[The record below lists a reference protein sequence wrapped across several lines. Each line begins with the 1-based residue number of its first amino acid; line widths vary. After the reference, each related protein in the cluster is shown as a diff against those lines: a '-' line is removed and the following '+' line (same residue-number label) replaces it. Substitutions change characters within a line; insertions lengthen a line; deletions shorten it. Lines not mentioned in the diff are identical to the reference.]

1 MNFEPKQTFRSPE
14 GILENKNLVS
24 PFVDI
29 YSLFCYTVKGQTDK
43 YTCVRL
49 KYKEPEC
56 STMQVKQSVLCN
68 QEKLG
73 VRP

>member
-1 MNFEPKQTFRSPE
+1 MNFEQKQTFKSPE

-24 PFVDI
+24 LFVDI
-29 YSLFCYTVKGQTDK
+29 YSLFCHTLEGQTDK

-56 STMQVKQSVLCN
+56 STMQVKQSIQYN